1 MWRSQ
6 RAILYSQLTLAHRW
20 QQNQLTTSIHRN
32 LLTSPHFRKK
42 CNFQLVKLPSAG
54 LTLCGFEMCCEMPS
68 PHQPPWFWA
77 WAASGYP
84 SPGCRASTS
93 AAGLPSSSKPLIC
106 VLIWIFSSYWLALLL
121 TSDYFLTKLKSAKF
135 AMTGMNLVTAGA
147 VGKCVSAD
155 KTPHTPH
162 LAQHNPYTAPDTAP
176 EKNVGEKGQ
185 ALRAG
190 PSVHMNSGNHFH
202 GSSAKQAIP
211 YLLFLY
217 RCLCY

>member
-1 MWRSQ
+1 MLVSPCAVLRCVARCPLPTNHPGSGHGLHLVIPPQDAEPPPVLQVFLPPASRSSVFSFEF
-6 RAILYSQLTLAHRW
+6 SQATVWH
-20 QQNQLTTSIHRN
+20 
-32 LLTSPHFRKK
+32 
-42 CNFQLVKLPSAG
+42 C
-54 LTLCGFEMCCEMPS
+54 
-68 PHQPPWFWA
+68 
-77 WAASGYP
+77 Y
-84 SPGCRASTS
+84 
-93 AAGLPSSSKPLIC
+93 
-106 VLIWIFSSYWLALLL
+106 L